1 MHREFAELKGKF
13 LDECLAYTKMGQEL
27 HPFRVKQMIN
37 ELAKVANVKNT
48 KVISGFPAVGKSF
61 LSEQSDLTVLDSDSS
76 NFSWVREGER
86 HPDFP
91 NNYIEHIKNS
101 IGKVDYILVSSHDIV
116 REALRENNI
125 PYTLVYP
132 SFELKD
138 EYSDRYRNRGN
149 NEGFI
154 KFIDSNWHKFISDIE
169 NETFPKL
176 VELESG
182 QYLSDVLDE
191 I

>member
-1 MHREFAELKGKF
+1 MYREFAELKEKF
-13 LDECLAYTKMGQEL
+13 LGECLAYIKMGQEL
-27 HPFRVKQMIN
+27 HPVRVQQMIN
-37 ELAKVANVKNT
+37 ELAKAANVKNT

-61 LSEQSDLTVLDSDSS
+61 LSSQSGLTVLDSDSS
-76 NFSWVREGER
+76 NFSWIQEGER

-91 NNYIEHIKNS
+91 NNYIEYIKNN
-101 IGKVDYILVSSHDIV
+101 IGKVDYILVSSHDVV
-116 REALRENNI
+116 REALKENDI

-138 EYSDRYRNRGN
+138 EYSDRYKNRGN

-154 KFIDSNWHKFISDIE
+154 KFIDSNWYRFISDIE
-169 NETFPKL
+169 SETFPKL

-182 QYLSDVLDE
+182 QYLSDVLDK